1 MYIFIGLADL
11 GTFENAKKSYEHK
24 CLFIHFYSRQA
35 KIEITGNCLKI
46 ALVISWLDIFRL
58 LSLSFSLVSS
68 PMWTF
73 LVVVFLSF
81 FAKREKETKR
91 HLKRILIWVVSQG
104 LAYVDKISRER

>member
-58 LSLSFSLVSS
+58 LSLSL
-68 PMWTF
+68 
-73 LVVVFLSF
+73 FLSRQLSDVDF
-81 FAKREKETKR
+81 FGCCFLAIICKE
-91 HLKRILIWVVSQG
+91 
-104 LAYVDKISRER
+104 RERNQKASKKNPNLSRQPRLGLRG